1 MKNLVVSKKDKVIL
15 VLDIGTSFVKIGLF
29 DINANPIK
37 DYQIKFE
44 HWMTIKSDG
53 TYIFNPIESAE
64 LIERGLD
71 ELLNRSDKY
80 EIIAEFK
87 NIDNTS
93 IIGGGDTA
101 AAVNKFKLEQKMSH
115 VSTGGGA
122 SLEILSGNRLPAIQS
137 LET

>member
-71 ELLNRSDKY
+71 ELLNRSD
-80 EIIAEFK
+80 
-87 NIDNTS
+87 T
-93 IIGGGDTA
+93 
-101 AAVNKFKLEQKMSH
+101 
-115 VSTGGGA
+115 VSYTH
-122 SLEILSGNRLPAIQS
+122 LTLPTIYS
-137 LET
+137 V